1 MSLEDN
7 LKDVETIFKNMEK
20 VMPHEP
26 IEGIRANA
34 ICTVTG
40 QYVNGT
46 ECHSPYKCPYAF
58 ESDSGLYCELRQP
71 DVRGEPI

>member
-7 LKDVETIFKNMEK
+7 LKDIESIFKSMEK

-34 ICTVTG
+34 LCVLTG
-40 QYVNGT
+40 RYVNGT
-46 ECHSPYKCPYAF
+46 ECRSPYKCPHSF
-58 ESDSGLYCELRQP
+58 ESDGGLYCEIRNKIEKRFE
-71 DVRGEPI
+71 V